1 MRILFIIHCSS
12 LFAERPLFLVFLF
25 HPNYDIRYDSSQT
38 TGRDARRKDTTRI
51 ASGAWL
57 YTSGIN
63 STQVPMKD

>member
-38 TGRDARRKDTTRI
+38 TGRDARRKDTTNSFRSLAYR
-51 ASGAWL
+51 ASIL
-57 YTSGIN
+57 L
-63 STQVPMKD
+63 QVPMKD